1 MENGYSIVNRLICLY
16 YGICIIIN
24 FLRDKNDV
32 EYILL
37 LFIN

>member
-1 MENGYSIVNRLICLY
+1 MENGYSIVNRLIC